1 MLCRSFELPKA
12 ILLHYMSIWGGFSPS
27 TATNL
32 RRLLI
37 IAIFIFSLFYSAF
50 IIVSVEAR
58 FRHYR
63 IRFMFVFA
71 TIIFLTIFLEKDECT
86 PAVGDTTDADVFSG
100 TKWGIQRLTIWLP
113 VGFRIRRHGH
123 VFIQQQQIN
132 KRMDATCNQ
141 IVQVHRSRSRFRRT
155 LSSRPTGGGNDQ
167 EIWVATGMP

>member
-71 TIIFLTIFLEKDECT
+71 TIIFLTIFLEKDLN
-86 PAVGDTTDADVFSG
+86 ALLLS
-100 TKWGIQRLTIWLP
+100 GIQLT
-113 VGFRIRRHGH
+113 
-123 VFIQQQQIN
+123 
-132 KRMDATCNQ
+132 
-141 IVQVHRSRSRFRRT
+141 
-155 LSSRPTGGGNDQ
+155 PTYLAVPREGPNG
-167 EIWVATGMP
+167 